1 MGSHHN
7 QRNKENKH
15 GNNFSC
21 SCHSVSEIEKNKSIT
36 KEYLFLSPVFSSIS
50 KPGYVSGFTHKDLLN
65 AAKEHIIDEKVIALG
80 GITPDNISKIK
91 EYGFGGVA
99 VLGFIWEEYL
109 IDNNI
114 DNLLSRY
121 NLICNNL

>member
-1 MGSHHN
+1 M
-7 QRNKENKH
+7 
-15 GNNFSC
+15 
-21 SCHSVSEIEKNKSIT
+21 
-36 KEYLFLSPVFSSIS
+36 
-50 KPGYVSGFTHKDLLN
+50 LN